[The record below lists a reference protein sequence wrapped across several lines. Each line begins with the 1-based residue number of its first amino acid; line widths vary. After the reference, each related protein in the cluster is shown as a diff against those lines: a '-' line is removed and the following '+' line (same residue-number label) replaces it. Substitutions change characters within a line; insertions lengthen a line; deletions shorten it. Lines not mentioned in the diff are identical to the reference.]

1 MGQGSHGPTGPTSVN
16 QTVLFPANG
25 NEGRARKDVPRCP
38 RGLPPVCSAYVSVW
52 LCHRGHGRRKEEQAE
67 RTHSSFRSWIC
78 RGPEPNTQKPH
89 VATKQNTAQALE
101 GGKTAVN
108 FQATAARAR
117 GAGEAAAH
125 HQAQQTATW
134 GGPAV
139 LRTMWHDA
147 VLPTSGV
154 LASLSS
160 CDRTCT
166 QWHGAGDSIGVGC
179 ALLQPR
185 RTLTS
190 RAPGVARGLE
200 KWRVSQESAAALSP
214 AGRAPDAEVACT

>member
-1 MGQGSHGPTGPTSVN
+1 MRAELGRTSHGVLGAFHPSALPTSVCGSV
-16 QTVLFPANG
+16 TEAT
-25 NEGRARKDVPRCP
+25 EGGKRSRQ
-38 RGLPPVCSAYVSVW
+38 RGRTPPSGVGFVRV
-52 LCHRGHGRRKEEQAE
+52 
-67 RTHSSFRSWIC
+67 
-78 RGPEPNTQKPH
+78 PEPNAQQPH
-89 VATKQNTAQALE
+89 AATEQNTAQASE
-101 GGKTAVN
+101 GGRKAVN